1 MIIPII
7 LINKELI
14 IIFNITNSKDNLILK
29 VNYAIIWHNLFRL
42 NHAKD

>member
-14 IIFNITNSKDNLILK
+14 TIFNITNSKNNLILK
-29 VNYAIIWHNLFRL
+29 VNYAII
-42 NHAKD
+42 